1 MRRLCAA
8 LWLIAAL
15 VAGCATLPPPPPTRT
30 PSAAEKEE
38 ARRTFVAPYM
48 ACMQSEARK
57 LGAVA
62 GAVDTSELRCGHHI
76 QQLRRYGASKD
87 YDALR
92 WSDYIE
98 QIERDGRA
106 AATR

>member
-1 MRRLCAA
+1 MRWLHAA
-8 LWLIAAL
+8 PLLMAAL
-15 VAGCATLPPPPPTRT
+15 VAACATLPPSPPART

-38 ARRTFVAPYM
+38 ARRTFVAPYL
-48 ACMQSEARK
+48 ACMQAEGRKAGGVEA
-57 LGAVA
+57 
-62 GAVDTSELRCGHHI
+62 SELRCGHHI

-98 QIERDGRA
+98 QIERDGRT

>member
-1 MRRLCAA
+1 MRGLHAA
-8 LWLIAAL
+8 SLLIAAL
-15 VAGCATLPPPPPTRT
+15 VAACATLPPPPPART

-38 ARRTFVAPYM
+38 ARRTFVAPYL
-48 ACMQSEARK
+48 ACMQAEGRKAGGVEA
-57 LGAVA
+57 
-62 GAVDTSELRCGHHI
+62 SELRCGHHI

-92 WSDYIE
+92 WSDYTR
-98 QIERDGRA
+98 QVERDGRA